1 MMSSRRIS
9 GLYHQFALSRLRN
22 VNQRW
27 HSMISNNLAKNIYGA
42 KSLVSQP
49 YRSTSIAERDIRNI
63 SIDTRLLAQTEVMKG
78 EGDHGLNL
86 NYEDILKAQKDD
98 KVLIVDVREDEEIK
112 ETGKLPGSIHVP
124 MGEVVNVLKNLPE
137 KEFLDKYQKPKPT
150 KDTKLI
156 FSCRSGKRSATVQE
170 AMLKQGY
177 EKSYNYTGG
186 WLDWESKQAPTA

>member
-1 MMSSRRIS
+1 MMSSKRIT
-9 GLYHQFALSRLRN
+9 GYYHQVVLSRFRS
-22 VNQRW
+22 VNQRRY
-27 HSMISNNLAKNIYGA
+27 SLMSNNLVKNICGAKN
-42 KSLVSQP
+42 LTQT
-49 YRSTSIAERDIRNI
+49 YRSTLIAERDIRNI
-63 SIDTRLLAQTEVMKG
+63 SIATRLLAQTKVMKG

-98 KVLIVDVREDEEIK
+98 KILIVDVREDEEIK
-112 ETGKLPGSIHVP
+112 ETGKLPGSIHIP
-124 MGEVVNVLKNLPE
+124 MGEAVNAITNLPE
-137 KEFLDKYQKPKPT
+137 KEFFDRYQKPKPT

-170 AMLKQGY
+170 EMLKQGY